1 MSKISL
7 SGNPSGTG
15 TFTIASP
22 NSNTDRTLNLPDAAG
37 TVATQ
42 EFASNASNLS
52 SGTVA
57 TARLGTGT
65 ANNTTF
71 LRGDG
76 SWQTISTT
84 PTTDQVLTATA
95 GASVGAVG
103 TYAFLH
109 INTNNTTIASG
120 ATRAG
125 SGLVYASIFPWV
137 GGDTSTAVGQAGS
150 GSPAGTWRAMGQI
163 TAFDN
168 NNYRGATLWLRIS

>member
-1 MSKISL
+1 MPTTIDGTTGVDQVQNGIVTNDKIANGAVTVPKL
-7 SGNPSGTG
+7 S
-15 TFTIASP
+15 A
-22 NSNTDRTLNLPDAAG
+22 
-37 TVATQ
+37 
-42 EFASNASNLS
+42 
-52 SGTVA
+52 
-57 TARLGTGT
+57 TGT
-65 ANNTTF
+65 ADSTTF

-137 GGDTSTAVGQAGS
+137 GGNTSTALGQAGS
-150 GSPAGTWRAMGQI
+150 GVPSGTWRCMGQI
-163 TAFDN
+163 TAYDN

>member
-1 MSKISL
+1 MPTTIDGTTGVDQVQNGIVTNDKIANGAVTVPKL
-7 SGNPSGTG
+7 S
-15 TFTIASP
+15 A
-22 NSNTDRTLNLPDAAG
+22 
-37 TVATQ
+37 
-42 EFASNASNLS
+42 
-52 SGTVA
+52 
-57 TARLGTGT
+57 TGT
-65 ANNTTF
+65 ADSTTF

-76 SWQTISTT
+76 SWQAISTT

-137 GGDTSTAVGQAGS
+137 GGDTSTALGQAGS
-150 GSPAGTWRAMGQI
+150 GVPSGTWRCMGQI
-163 TAFDN
+163 TAYDN

>member
-1 MSKISL
+1 LSKIAL

-22 NSNTDRTLNLPDAAG
+22 NSNTDRTLNLPDAGG
-37 TVATQ
+37 TIA
-42 EFASNASNLS
+42 AAS
-52 SGTVA
+52 SGTPSA
-57 TARLGTGT
+57 S
-65 ANNTTF
+65 TF

-76 SWQTISTT
+76 TWATVSTT

-95 GASVGAVG
+95 GAEAGAVG

-109 INTNNTTIASG
+109 INTNNTSIATGS
-120 ATRAG
+120 TRAG

-137 GGDTSTAVGQAGS
+137 GGGTSTASGQAGS

-168 NNYRGATLWLRIS
+168 NNFRGATLWLRIS